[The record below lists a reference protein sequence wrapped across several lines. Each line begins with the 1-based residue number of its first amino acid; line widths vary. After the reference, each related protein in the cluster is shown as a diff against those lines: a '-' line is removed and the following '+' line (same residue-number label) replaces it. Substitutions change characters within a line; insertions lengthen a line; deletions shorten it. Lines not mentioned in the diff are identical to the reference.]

1 MTQIKLCL
9 MGFGNSIR
17 AFVEILSLQYCK
29 VLEITTDYMGKIS
42 IVEHDPMLMQT
53 GYGLFSDLI
62 RVLNYL

>member
-1 MTQIKLCL
+1 MESGTSSAI
-9 MGFGNSIR
+9 
-17 AFVEILSLQYCK
+17 
-29 VLEITTDYMGKIS
+29 EITTDYMGKIS